1 LGRIGKP
8 VLGSARKK
16 RIGRPGEGREKE
28 EALVKRP
35 SLALAVAASAL
46 VLTAG
51 LAACGDDDDETDTAG
66 GGGAA
71 QLDLVIGDIVPLT
84 GDLSDF
90 GPPGRKAAD
99 LAVQEINA
107 AVQQAG
113 VNHTVEIVHED
124 GGSDDQGGVQAA
136 RKLLAD
142 GASCIAGDWASTAT
156 VAVARSVT
164 TREGVMLISPA
175 STAVAIT
182 DLDDDGLLSR
192 TAPPDSLQSS
202 ALADQMEKTLGGL
215 DGKTINIG
223 ARNDIYGTGFTEALT
238 AELEGR
244 GVTVGESV
252 IYDPEQPAYNS
263 EAQQLTS
270 GNPDA
275 WVIIDFPET
284 YAKVGPA
291 LVRTGNWDASQS
303 FFTDGLASTD
313 LPGDVGREA
322 TEGMI
327 GSAPGAFAKGSA
339 VTAFDRVYTAAPGPA
354 RQVFDSQNFDAVMLC
369 YLAAVAAGST
379 EGTAISE
386 EITDV
391 TGPPVTKYTFE
402 QLPQAIQALQ
412 NGEDIDYEGASG
424 PIDLDEAGD
433 LTRYVYDLFRFRGG
447 ELATIDT
454 VEVTAD

>member
-1 LGRIGKP
+1 MDRPARG
-8 VLGSARKK
+8 GS
-16 RIGRPGEGREKE
+16 EKE

-51 LAACGDDDDETDTAG
+51 LAACGDDDDETDTAA

-84 GDLSDF
+84 GDLADF

-99 LAVQEINA
+99 LAAQEINSA
-107 AVQQAG
+107 IQQAG

-124 GGSDDQGGVQAA
+124 GGSDDPGGVQAA

-142 GASCIAGDWASTAT
+142 GATCIAGDWASTAT

-175 STAVAIT
+175 STGVALT
-182 DLDDDGLLSR
+182 DLEDDGLLSR
-192 TAPPDSLQSS
+192 TAPPDSLQSK
-202 ALADQMEKTLGGL
+202 ALADQMDETLGGL

-223 ARNDIYGTGFTEALT
+223 ARNDIYGTGFTEELT

-244 GVTVGESV
+244 GATVGESV
-252 IYDPEQPAYNS
+252 IYDPEQPSYNS
-263 EAQQLTS
+263 EAQQIAS

-291 LVRTGNWDASQS
+291 LVRTGNWDATQT

-313 LPGDVGREA
+313 LPAGAGREA

-339 VTAFDRVYTAAPGPA
+339 VEAFDRLYTQAPGPP
-354 RQVFDSQNFDAVMLC
+354 RQVFDAQNFDAVMLC

-386 EITDV
+386 GLADV
-391 TGPPVTKYTFE
+391 TGPPGTKYTFE

-412 NGEDIDYEGASG
+412 NGDDIDYEGASG
-424 PIDLDEAGD
+424 PIDLDDAGD
-433 LTRYVYDLFRFRGG
+433 LTRYVYDLFRFRDGK
-447 ELATIDT
+447 LAKFDT

>member
-1 LGRIGKP
+1 
-8 VLGSARKK
+8 
-16 RIGRPGEGREKE
+16 
-28 EALVKRP
+28 VKRP

-46 VLTAG
+46 VLSAG
-51 LAACGDDDDETDTAG
+51 IAACGDDDDETDTAG

-84 GDLSDF
+84 GDLADF

-99 LAVQEINA
+99 LAVQEINS

-175 STAVAIT
+175 STGVALT
-182 DLDDDGLLSR
+182 DLEDDGLLSR
-192 TAPPDSLQSS
+192 TAPPDSLQSK
-202 ALADQMEKTLGGL
+202 ALADQMDETLGGL
-215 DGKTINIG
+215 EGKTINIG
-223 ARNDIYGTGFTEALT
+223 ARNDIYGTGFTEELT
-238 AELEGR
+238 AVLEDR
-244 GVTVGESV
+244 GATVGESV
-252 IYDPEQPAYNS
+252 IYDPEQPSYNS
-263 EAQQLTS
+263 EANQIAS

-291 LVRTGNWDASQS
+291 LVRTGNWDATKT

-313 LPGDVGREA
+313 LPAGAGREA

-327 GSAPGAFAKGSA
+327 GSAPGAFAQGSA
-339 VTAFDRVYTAAPGPA
+339 VEAFDRLYTSAPGPA
-354 RQVFDSQNFDAVMLC
+354 RQVFDAQNFDAAMLC
-369 YLAAVAAGST
+369 YLGAVAAGST
-379 EGTAISE
+379 EGSAISGE
-386 EITDV
+386 LEAV
-391 TGPPVTKYTFE
+391 TGPPGKKYTFE

-433 LTRYVYDLFRFRGG
+433 LTRYVYDLFRFRDG
-447 ELATIDT
+447 ELAKFDT
-454 VEVTAD
+454 VQVTAD